1 MTETMIIEALNSVQ
15 RVNLDPTQ
23 TMVSQSTAPDPIA
36 LEKFQAAM
44 ATPPTTAPTEIPF
57 ADPVARSWQMAH
69 DNNQGIIHR
78 MRALSELSA
87 ERALS
92 APELL
97 ELQYEVA
104 NLSFQQDVVAKVAD
118 KASQAVQTLIKNQ

>member
-1 MTETMIIEALNSVQ
+1 MTEAMIIEAVSSARAAGVDPAMSAGQVQ
-15 RVNLDPTQ
+15 
-23 TMVSQSTAPDPIA
+23 SAPDPDA
-36 LEKFQAAM
+36 VAKFQAAM
-44 ATPPTTAPTEIPF
+44 APEPVVEVPF
-57 ADPVARSWQMAH
+57 ADSAARSWQMAH

-78 MRALSELSA
+78 IRALSELSS

-92 APELL
+92 APEMF

-104 NLSFQQDVVAKVAD
+104 NLAFQQEVVAKVAD

>member
-1 MTETMIIEALNSVQ
+1 MTEAMIIEAVASA
-15 RVNLDPTQ
+15 RVRGVDPA
-23 TMVSQSTAPDPIA
+23 MAASGVNAAPDPDA
-36 LEKFQAAM
+36 VAAFQAAM
-44 ATPPTTAPTEIPF
+44 APEPVAEIPF
-57 ADPVARSWQMAH
+57 ADSAARSWQMAH

-78 MRALSELSA
+78 IRALSEMSA

-92 APELL
+92 APELY

-104 NLSFQQDVVAKVAD
+104 NLSFQQEVVAKVAD

>member
-1 MTETMIIEALNSVQ
+1 MTEAMIIEAVSSARTVGI
-15 RVNLDPTQ
+15 DPAMASAQ
-23 TMVSQSTAPDPIA
+23 VSCTPDPEA
-36 LEKFQAAM
+36 VAKFQAAM
-44 ATPPTTAPTEIPF
+44 APSPVAEVPF
-57 ADPVARSWQMAH
+57 ADSAARSWQMAH

-78 MRALSELSA
+78 IRALSELSS

-92 APELL
+92 APEMF

-104 NLSFQQDVVAKVAD
+104 NLAFQQEVVAKVAD

>member
-1 MTETMIIEALNSVQ
+1 MTEAMIIEAIQSARAVGLDANQLAVQ
-15 RVNLDPTQ
+15 AQPV
-23 TMVSQSTAPDPIA
+23 PDA
-36 LEKFQAAM
+36 DAVAKFQAAM
-44 ATPPTTAPTEIPF
+44 GPAPTAEIPF

-69 DNNQGIIHR
+69 DNNQGILHR
-78 MRALSELSA
+78 IRALTALSA
-87 ERALS
+87 EHALS
-92 APELL
+92 APELY

>member
-1 MTETMIIEALNSVQ
+1 MIESMIIEAVSSARTAGVDPAMASAQVQ
-15 RVNLDPTQ
+15 
-23 TMVSQSTAPDPIA
+23 SAPDPEA
-36 LEKFQAAM
+36 VAKFQAAM
-44 ATPPTTAPTEIPF
+44 APQPVAEIPF
-57 ADPVARSWQMAH
+57 ADSAARSWQMAH

-78 MRALSELSA
+78 IRALTELSA
-87 ERALS
+87 ERELS
-92 APELL
+92 APEMY

>member
-1 MTETMIIEALNSVQ
+1 MTEAMIIEAVSSARMSGV
-15 RVNLDPTQ
+15 DPAMAAAQ
-23 TMVSQSTAPDPIA
+23 MQSAPDPDA
-36 LEKFQAAM
+36 VAKFQAAM
-44 ATPPTTAPTEIPF
+44 APSPVAEVPF
-57 ADPVARSWQMAH
+57 ADSAARSWQMAH

-78 MRALSELSA
+78 IRALSELSA

-92 APELL
+92 APEMY

-104 NLSFQQDVVAKVAD
+104 NLSFQQEVVAKVAD

>member
-1 MTETMIIEALNSVQ
+1 MTESMIIEAVASAVGRGVDPAMAANG
-15 RVNLDPTQ
+15 VNA
-23 TMVSQSTAPDPIA
+23 APDPDA
-36 LEKFQAAM
+36 VAAFQAAM
-44 ATPPTTAPTEIPF
+44 APEPVAEIPF
-57 ADPVARSWQMAH
+57 ADSAARSWQMAH

-78 MRALSELSA
+78 IRALSELSA

-92 APELL
+92 APELY

-104 NLSFQQDVVAKVAD
+104 NLSFQQKVVAKVAD

>member
-1 MTETMIIEALNSVQ
+1 MTEAMIIEAVQ
-15 RVNLDPTQ
+15 SARAAEFDAAGRAPGIEAV
-23 TMVSQSTAPDPIA
+23 PDPEA
-36 LEKFQAAM
+36 VARFQAAM
-44 ATPPTTAPTEIPF
+44 APAPAAEIPF
-57 ADPVARSWQMAH
+57 ADAASRSWRMAH

-78 MRALSELSA
+78 IRALSEMSA
-87 ERALS
+87 ERSLS
-92 APELL
+92 APELY

>member
-1 MTETMIIEALNSVQ
+1 MIEAMIVEAVNAARVSNIDRWQMAANANVQ
-15 RVNLDPTQ
+15 PV
-23 TMVSQSTAPDPIA
+23 PDPEA
-36 LEKFQAAM
+36 VAQFQEAM
-44 ATPPTTAPTEIPF
+44 APTPVSEIPV

-78 MRALSELSA
+78 IRALSALSA
-87 ERALS
+87 EHTLS

>member
-1 MTETMIIEALNSVQ
+1 MTEAMIIEAVSSARMSGV
-15 RVNLDPTQ
+15 DPAMAAAQ
-23 TMVSQSTAPDPIA
+23 MQSAPDPDA
-36 LEKFQAAM
+36 VAKFQAAM
-44 ATPPTTAPTEIPF
+44 APAPVAEVPF
-57 ADPVARSWQMAH
+57 ADSAARSWRMAH

-78 MRALSELSA
+78 IRALSELSA

-92 APELL
+92 APEMF

-104 NLSFQQDVVAKVAD
+104 NLSFQQEVVAKVAD

>member
-1 MTETMIIEALNSVQ
+1 MTEAMIIEAVSSARMSGVDPAMASAQVQ
-15 RVNLDPTQ
+15 
-23 TMVSQSTAPDPIA
+23 SAPDPDA
-36 LEKFQAAM
+36 VAQFQAAM
-44 ATPPTTAPTEIPF
+44 APAPVAEVPF
-57 ADPVARSWQMAH
+57 ADSAARSWQMAH

-78 MRALSELSA
+78 IRALSELSA

-92 APELL
+92 APEMY

-104 NLSFQQDVVAKVAD
+104 NLSFQQEVVAKVAD

>member
-1 MTETMIIEALNSVQ
+1 MTEAMIIEAVASAGMRGV
-15 RVNLDPTQ
+15 DPTAAAGAGAVQ
-23 TMVSQSTAPDPIA
+23 ASPDPAAIA
-36 LEKFQAAM
+36 EFQAAM
-44 ATPPTTAPTEIPF
+44 APEPVAEIPF
-57 ADPVARSWQMAH
+57 ADSAARSWQAAH

-78 MRALSELSA
+78 IRALTELSA

-92 APELL
+92 APELY

-104 NLSFQQDVVAKVAD
+104 NLSFQQEVVSKVAD

>member
-1 MTETMIIEALNSVQ
+1 MAAAQM
-15 RVNLDPTQ
+15 
-23 TMVSQSTAPDPIA
+23 QSAPDPDA
-36 LEKFQAAM
+36 VAKFQAAM
-44 ATPPTTAPTEIPF
+44 APSPVAVLPF
-57 ADPVARSWQMAH
+57 ADSAASSWQMAH

-78 MRALSELSA
+78 IRALSELSA

-92 APELL
+92 APEMY

-104 NLSFQQDVVAKVAD
+104 NLSFQQEVVAKVAD

>member
-1 MTETMIIEALNSVQ
+1 MTEAMIIEAVASA
-15 RVNLDPTQ
+15 RVNGADPA
-23 TMVSQSTAPDPIA
+23 MAAGSVNVAPDPNA
-36 LEKFQAAM
+36 VAAFQAAM
-44 ATPPTTAPTEIPF
+44 APAPVAEIPF
-57 ADPVARSWQMAH
+57 ADSAARSWRMAH

-78 MRALSELSA
+78 MRALSEMSA

-92 APELL
+92 APELC

-118 KASQAVQTLIKNQ
+118 KASQAIQTLIKNQ

>member
-1 MTETMIIEALNSVQ
+1 MIESMIIEAVSSARTAGV
-15 RVNLDPTQ
+15 DPA
-23 TMVSQSTAPDPIA
+23 MVSAQVQSAPDPEA
-36 LEKFQAAM
+36 VAKFQAAM
-44 ATPPTTAPTEIPF
+44 APQPVAEIPF
-57 ADPVARSWQMAH
+57 ADSAARSWQMAH

-78 MRALSELSA
+78 IRALTELSA
-87 ERALS
+87 ERELS
-92 APELL
+92 APEMY

>member
-1 MTETMIIEALNSVQ
+1 MTEAMIVEAIQSARGIGLDVNQMAVQ
-15 RVNLDPTQ
+15 AQPV
-23 TMVSQSTAPDPIA
+23 PDA
-36 LEKFQAAM
+36 DAVAKFQAAM
-44 ATPPTTAPTEIPF
+44 GPAPVSEVPF

-78 MRALSELSA
+78 IRALSELSA
-87 ERALS
+87 DRALS
-92 APELL
+92 APELY

>member
-1 MTETMIIEALNSVQ
+1 MTEAMIIEAVASA
-15 RVNLDPTQ
+15 RVGGIDPAT
-23 TMVSQSTAPDPIA
+23 VAGGVNAAPDPDA
-36 LEKFQAAM
+36 VAAFQAAM
-44 ATPPTTAPTEIPF
+44 SPEPVAEIPF
-57 ADPVARSWQMAH
+57 ADSAARSWQMAH

-78 MRALSELSA
+78 IRALSELSA

-92 APELL
+92 APELY

-104 NLSFQQDVVAKVAD
+104 NLSFQQEVVAKVAD

>member
-1 MTETMIIEALNSVQ
+1 MTESMIIEAVSSAVGRGVDPAMAANG
-15 RVNLDPTQ
+15 VNA
-23 TMVSQSTAPDPIA
+23 APDPDA
-36 LEKFQAAM
+36 VAAFQAAM
-44 ATPPTTAPTEIPF
+44 APEPVAEIPF
-57 ADPVARSWQMAH
+57 ADSAARSWQMAH

-78 MRALSELSA
+78 IRALSELSA

-92 APELL
+92 APELY

-104 NLSFQQDVVAKVAD
+104 NLSFQQEVVAKVAD